1 MKEQKKTLHMA
12 GKLITLIQLILAVGL
27 IAVIWNSGLV
37 PTKYLVAII
46 IVLLILNIV
55 KYTRGIRTYESD
67 CRKME

>member
-37 PTKYLVAII
+37 PT
-46 IVLLILNIV
+46 NIWWQLSL
-55 KYTRGIRTYESD
+55 YY
-67 CRKME
+67 